1 MESDMSMR
9 TFQNRLHMCGRLNHV
24 RKAVAENVDE
34 NSRLNFASIK
44 PPPAHLPVDE
54 PDMKPY
60 GEYAALLCLRIILDN
75 KLMDTKAMLREESR
89 YLERH
94 GEAKAFPYLRG
105 KESFLKSF
113 SKVQAEE
120 FYGFCRQTKPFSSFA
135 ASWCLEQIFEH
146 FHQDAD
152 RFLAFI
158 TSHEKAY
165 LQERGNT
172 ISMARWKESRE
183 RFHQA
188 FCPASQAF
196 KAFLANYWGVAG
208 TAENGSYSH
217 YRDGAAYLTFT
228 TEGGVPDKAIIALAE
243 KFPKLRFVH
252 FWYDVE
258 CPENCDCVSYYF
270 GHETAS

>member
-188 FCPASQAF
+188 FLPDSPAFQ
-196 KAFLANYWGVAG
+196 AFLADLWGVAAG
-208 TAENGSYSH
+208 PENCSCVYTLDYSAH
-217 YRDGAAYLTFT
+217 LAFT
-228 TEGGVPDKAIIALAE
+228 TEGGIPHKVLDALAR
-243 KFPKLRFVH
+243 KYPGLIVIH
-252 FWYDVE
+252 YWNDTE
-258 CPENCDCVSYYF
+258 CPEICGC
-270 GHETAS
+270 ETYHYSRDAVA

>member
-172 ISMARWKESRE
+172 ISMARWEESKE
-183 RFHQA
+183 RFRQA
-188 FCPASQAF
+188 FLPDSPAFQAF
-196 KAFLANYWGVAG
+196 LTDLWGVAAG
-208 TAENGSYSH
+208 PENCSCVYTLD
-217 YRDGAAYLTFT
+217 YAAHLAFT
-228 TEGGVPDKAIIALAE
+228 TEGGIPHKVLDALAR
-243 KFPKLRFVH
+243 KYPGLIVIH
-252 FWYDVE
+252 YWNDTE
-258 CPENCDCVSYYF
+258 CPEICGC
-270 GHETAS
+270 ETYHYSRDAVA